1 MEDVGLFL
9 APAFAE
15 FQVKGDSQR
24 ESGACWY
31 FSSTAKP
38 PYFTFF
44 ISFRKAQKFCFLKFA
59 VLPFVNQRFSCPSL
73 SKKIADK
80 CVICSPCSMAGS
92 MLSIYKGIFFSQMF
106 EFNPYCCYLLN
117 K

>member
-1 MEDVGLFL
+1 MVFKLLLRFRNKSSQVLLFDYLFSQITYAVLLLKPLLKLSGLNGGCRFVL

-44 ISFRKAQKFCFLKFA
+44 ISFRKGQKVLFLEVCCVSLCESKIF
-59 VLPFVNQRFSCPSL
+59 LP
-73 SKKIADK
+73 
-80 CVICSPCSMAGS
+80 
-92 MLSIYKGIFFSQMF
+92 
-106 EFNPYCCYLLN
+106 
-117 K
+117 